1 MKRGWIVGRGVLMPR
16 GVGGHPFP
24 QLQLDAG
31 EWPVIAV
38 AWDGQQASNLR
49 LFLTFR
55 IATEQGDLSG
65 KNS

>member
-24 QLQLDAG
+24 QLQVDAG

-38 AWDGQQASNLR
+38 AWEGMGSKQVTFAS
-49 LFLTFR
+49 
-55 IATEQGDLSG
+55 S
-65 KNS
+65 